1 MSDKRFGRGGKNPHM
16 RTSEKKPCKECGEM
30 AKHYDD
36 GTIEQH
42 KEYFYKKVKGVFKKT
57 SSWSYC
63 KNKRWR

>member
-1 MSDKRFGRGGKNPHM
+1 M

-42 KEYFYKKVKGVFKKT
+42 KEYLYKKVKGVFKKT